1 MKFGPFLP
9 APNKLTN
16 FRGADLE
23 SRIQF
28 WPKLSMAL
36 QYDKINL
43 LWVFFGSG
51 NLLFR
56 AKKARK
62 FKIWTLFARSKKI
75 QHFLGGLFWKHNSIL
90 DQTLHG
96 PSVSHNRA
104 PVKVFWFKQFTFQRI
119 ERNEI
124 WNLDP
129 FSPLERNWPISF
141 LVLFAKQD
149 SILAQTFHVTK

>member
-1 MKFGPFLP
+1 
-9 APNKLTN
+9 
-16 FRGADLE
+16 
-23 SRIQF
+23 
-28 WPKLSMAL
+28 MAL
-36 QYDKINL
+36 QYHKIKL

-75 QHFLGGLFWKHNSIL
+75 QHLLGGLFWKHNSIL

-124 WNLDP
+124 WNLEP
-129 FSPLERNWPISF
+129 FNPLERNWPIFFFFFF
-141 LVLFAKQD
+141 LALFAKQD
-149 SILAQTFHVTK
+149 SVLAQTFHGPSCYKIKLQWRFLVEGIYFSEKKKQ

>member
-1 MKFGPFLP
+1 
-9 APNKLTN
+9 
-16 FRGADLE
+16 
-23 SRIQF
+23 
-28 WPKLSMAL
+28 MAL

-129 FSPLERNWPISF
+129 FSPLERNWPIFFFFGFICKAGFSF
-141 LVLFAKQD
+141 GPNFPWPFLLQNKTPVKVFGWRNLLFRKKKAIKY
-149 SILAQTFHVTK
+149 